1 MERPAI
7 GWSTFMVFDFMRV
20 PPPAA
25 RTMTVRFSMG
35 RSLSLPAPAQTC
47 APLWSNGR
55 VSGRSYGGE
64 SATDR
69 LARRRRQL
77 LDAGLELFGT
87 AGYRATTVR
96 QLCREAKVSDRYF
109 YEQFDS
115 TEDLLLAVYDEC
127 TARLE
132 EAAVAALGDPGDAVQ
147 DLARRGLDA
156 FLSVVESDPRLARV
170 VWFEVLGVS
179 PRVETAY
186 LARMQSF
193 GHLMVAVVAGRE
205 EAADVPDGDARA
217 DGHHGRRGGQLHR
230 DDLGQRRLLPRPRGG
245 RRDAGPV
252 PGRGGDGRAGGT
264 PVDVTCVTHRCGIDC
279 LHSNVMT
286 TDSGSE
292 ERWTPRPC

>member
-1 MERPAI
+1 M
-7 GWSTFMVFDFMRV
+7 
-20 PPPAA
+20 
-25 RTMTVRFSMG
+25 
-35 RSLSLPAPAQTC
+35 
-47 APLWSNGR
+47 
-55 VSGRSYGGE
+55 SGRSYGGE

-87 AGYRATTVR
+87 TGYRATTVR

-115 TEDLLLAVYDEC
+115 TEDLLLAVYDVC

-147 DLARRGLDA
+147 DVARRGLDA

-179 PRVETAY
+179 TRVETAY

-193 GHLMVAVVAGRE
+193 GHLMVAVVAGRSD
-205 EAADVPDGDARA
+205 ADVPEVTRELVATTAVGAVSYTVMTWANA
-217 DGHHGRRGGQLHR
+217 DFS
-230 DDLGQRRLLPRPRGG
+230 
-245 RRDAGPV
+245 
-252 PGRGGDGRAGGT
+252 PGRDEVAETLALFLAGA
-264 PVDVTCVTHRCGIDC
+264 VTAVLGA
-279 LHSNVMT
+279 
-286 TDSGSE
+286 
-292 ERWTPRPC
+292 PRSA

>member
-1 MERPAI
+1 M
-7 GWSTFMVFDFMRV
+7 
-20 PPPAA
+20 
-25 RTMTVRFSMG
+25 
-35 RSLSLPAPAQTC
+35 SLPAPAQTC

-115 TEDLLLAVYDEC
+115 TEDLLLAVYAEC

-179 PRVETAY
+179 PRVEAAY

-193 GHLMVAVVAGRE
+193 GHLMVAVVADQEG
-205 EAADVPDGDARA
+205 AAEVSETTRA
-217 DGHHGRRGGQLHR
+217 LMATTAVG
-230 DDLGQRRLLPRPRGG
+230 
-245 RRDAGPV
+245 A
-252 PGRGGDGRAGGT
+252 
-264 PVDVTCVTHRCGIDC
+264 VTYT
-279 LHSNVMT
+279 VMT
-286 TDSGSE
+286 WANADFSPARYQVADTLARFLAGATTALLES
-292 ERWTPRPC
+292 PRSA

>member
-1 MERPAI
+1 M
-7 GWSTFMVFDFMRV
+7 
-20 PPPAA
+20 
-25 RTMTVRFSMG
+25 
-35 RSLSLPAPAQTC
+35 
-47 APLWSNGR
+47 
-55 VSGRSYGGE
+55 SGRTYAGE

-87 AGYRATTVR
+87 AGYRTTTVR

-132 EAAVAALGDPGDAVQ
+132 DAALAGIGDRAGEVREM
-147 DLARRGLDA
+147 ARRGLDA
-156 FLSVVESDPRLARV
+156 FLAVVESDPRLARV

-193 GHLMVAVVAGRE
+193 GHLMVSVATEREGAVEVSGVARE
-205 EAADVPDGDARA
+205 LIATTSVGAVTYTVMTWANAGFSPA
-217 DGHHGRRGGQLHR
+217 R
-230 DDLGQRRLLPRPRGG
+230 DDVAETVARFLAGATAALLESP
-245 RRDAGPV
+245 
-252 PGRGGDGRAGGT
+252 
-264 PVDVTCVTHRCGIDC
+264 
-279 LHSNVMT
+279 M
-286 TDSGSE
+286 E
-292 ERWTPRPC
+292 

>member
-1 MERPAI
+1 
-7 GWSTFMVFDFMRV
+7 
-20 PPPAA
+20 
-25 RTMTVRFSMG
+25 
-35 RSLSLPAPAQTC
+35 
-47 APLWSNGR
+47 

-96 QLCREAKVSDRYF
+96 QLCREARVSDRYF

-127 TARLE
+127 TAQLE
-132 EAAVAALGDPGDAVQ
+132 EAALAGLGDRDDAVP

-156 FLSVVESDPRLARV
+156 FLAVVETDPRLARV

-179 PRVETAY
+179 ARVEAAY

-193 GHLMVAVVAGRE
+193 GHLMVAVVTERDG
-205 EAADVPDGDARA
+205 AADVPEAARELMA
-217 DGHHGRRGGQLHR
+217 TTAVG
-230 DDLGQRRLLPRPRGG
+230 
-245 RRDAGPV
+245 A
-252 PGRGGDGRAGGT
+252 
-264 PVDVTCVTHRCGIDC
+264 VTYT
-279 LHSNVMT
+279 VMT
-286 TDSGSE
+286 WANAGFSPARDLVAETLARFLGGAATALME
-292 ERWTPRPC
+292 PPAPT